1 MPIQKTVFYVSKY
14 TDTDLQALLE
24 EARCEIAARKQ
35 RRERA
40 RKEWI
45 YRYSNEAYHYGSHIV
60 VGNTVV
66 VAVEK
71 NGDIEIA
78 KTSPINGDKFDL
90 DTGVAVA
97 YAKAM
102 GLRVPDFI

>member
-1 MPIQKTVFYVSKY
+1 MPIRKTDFYVNKY
-14 TDTDLQALLE
+14 TDTDLRTLLE
-24 EARCEIAARKQ
+24 AVQDEITRREDARKR
-35 RRERA
+35 RRE
-40 RKEWI
+40 EWV
-45 YRYSNEAYHYGSHIV
+45 YRYSNEAYHYGNHIV

-71 NGDIEIA
+71 NGSIEIA

-97 YAKAM
+97 YAKAI

>member
-1 MPIQKTVFYVSKY
+1 MNMPNQFYVNKY
-14 TDTDLQALLE
+14 TDTDLRALLE
-24 EARCEIAARKQ
+24 AVQREMTARKQ
-35 RRERA
+35 RREQA

-45 YRYSNEAYHYGSHIV
+45 YRYSNEAYHYGNYIV

-71 NGDIEIA
+71 NGSIEIA
-78 KTSPINGDKFDL
+78 KTSPINGDKFNL

-97 YAKAM
+97 YAKAI

>member
-1 MPIQKTVFYVSKY
+1 MPNQFYVNKY
-14 TDTDLQALLE
+14 TDSDLRALLE
-24 EARCEIAARKQ
+24 AVQREMTARKQ
-35 RRERA
+35 RREQA

-45 YRYSNEAYHYGSHIV
+45 SRYSNEAYHYGNYIV

-71 NGDIEIA
+71 NGSIEIA
-78 KTSPINGDKFDL
+78 KTSPINGDKFNL

-97 YAKAM
+97 YAKAI
-102 GLRVPDFI
+102 GVRVPDFI

>member
-1 MPIQKTVFYVSKY
+1 MPNQFYVNKY

-24 EARCEIAARKQ
+24 AVQREMTARKQ

-45 YRYSNEAYHYGSHIV
+45 YRHSDEAYLYGSYIV
-60 VGNTVV
+60 VGDTVV

-71 NGDIEIA
+71 NGEIEIA
-78 KTSPINGDKFDL
+78 KTHPINGDEFDL

-97 YAKAM
+97 YAKAI

>member
-1 MPIQKTVFYVSKY
+1 MPTRKTDFYVKQY

-24 EARCEIAARKQ
+24 EVQREMTARKQ
-35 RRERA
+35 GRERA
-40 RKEWI
+40 RKEWV
-45 YRYSNEAYHYGSHIV
+45 YRYSTDAYHYGNHIV

-71 NGDIEIA
+71 NGSIEIA

-97 YAKAM
+97 YAKAI